1 MHEPSLKIS
10 IIIPSYNYGRFLKE
24 LVANLQR
31 QTFQNW
37 EAIIIDDGS
46 TDNTQEQAE
55 QFCKSENR
63 IRYFKVSN
71 KGNAAARNIGLGHAT
86 GDFVHFLDADDLL
99 SKDKLQLQ
107 LEQAIRLDEKTIT
120 YTDLVYFMDQ
130 FPEEQYPD
138 FLMKGKEWMPKFD
151 KGGFEILEA
160 LVRNNFTAIS
170 CPLISRKFILENKVN
185 FEEGLDSKVD
195 WLFWIEC
202 ALANG
207 SFRYFGDSRAK
218 TLIRR
223 HENSITVKK
232 DTLKFGEV
240 IFRKKLSL
248 VIESSKLA
256 PEEKLKLL
264 MLNNQLR
271 KKETLRI
278 IGQVDIGNLKE
289 VKNCL
294 RNLGLKT
301 TLVFFFKYLNYNRK
315 SRLNLS

>member
-1 MHEPSLKIS
+1 M
-10 IIIPSYNYGRFLKE
+10 FLKE

-46 TDNTQEQAE
+46 VDNTQEQAE
-55 QFCKSENR
+55 QYCKSEKR
-63 IRYFKVSN
+63 IRYFKTNN
-71 KGNAAARNIGLGHAT
+71 KGNAAARNIGLEHAT

-99 SKDKLQLQ
+99 SENKLKLQLDH
-107 LEQAIRLDEKTIT
+107 AVSLDEKTIT
-120 YTDLVYFMDQ
+120 YTDLVYFLDQ
-130 FPEEQYPD
+130 FPDKQYPD
-138 FLMKGKEWMPKFD
+138 FLMQGKEWMPKFD
-151 KGGFEILEA
+151 GGGFEILEA

-170 CPLISRKFILENKVN
+170 CPLIPRKFLQENSIN
-185 FEEGLDSKVD
+185 FEEGLNSKVD

-240 IFRKKLSL
+240 VFREKLSR
-248 VIESSKLA
+248 VIESSNLT
-256 PEEKLKLL
+256 PEEKRKLIS
-264 MLNNQLR
+264 LNEQLR
-271 KKETLRI
+271 KRETLRI
-278 IGQVDIGNLKE
+278 IGQVKISNRAE
-289 VKNCL
+289 IKNCF

-301 TLVFFFKYLNYNRK
+301 TLVYFLKYLNYQRK
-315 SRLNLS
+315 STLD